1 MDNCTLNKMKKK
13 DLGLPG
19 KVISY
24 ASVCNEV
31 RKNALNKEET
41 TKNDLPFFSDIIGKV
56 SHQGVIHSH
65 WAFLRY

>member
-1 MDNCTLNKMKKK
+1 MDNCTLNKIKRK

-24 ASVCNEV
+24 ASICNEV
-31 RKNALNKEET
+31 RKNTLSKEDS
-41 TKNDLPFFSDIIGKV
+41 KGHDLPFFSDLIGKV